1 MEANAAFSDKD
12 TQVEATNDTD
22 LAKVLS
28 ELRRP
33 FKPSQVR
40 FRQSGG
46 GVVAYIDARAAA
58 DRLNRVAPGW
68 SSAFVPSAM
77 GVGVECQITIG
88 GVTRADV
95 GFSDGRDEMAVKAAY
110 SDAFKRA
117 AAMWSVASSLY
128 SYKPMRWSGQLDGDS
143 MKRMRAHY
151 EDWATNP
158 AVIEHFGPVFE
169 DGE

>member
-1 MEANAAFSDKD
+1 
-12 TQVEATNDTD
+12 VEAET
-22 LAKVLS
+22 LKLPEIIR

-33 FKPSQVR
+33 FKPSQVK

-68 SSAFVPSAM
+68 SSAFSPSAL
-77 GVGVECQITIG
+77 GVGVECQITIA

-95 GFSDGRDEMAVKAAY
+95 GFSEGRDEMAVKAAY

-117 AAMWSVASSLY
+117 AATWSIASSLY
-128 SYKPMRWSGQLDGDS
+128 AYKPIRWSGQVDGDAL
-143 MKRMRAHY
+143 KRMRAHY
-151 EDWATNP
+151 EDWTKNP
-158 AVIEHFGPVFE
+158 AVIDHFGPVFE
-169 DGE
+169 EGE

>member
-1 MEANAAFSDKD
+1 M
-12 TQVEATNDTD
+12 QVKSINDWD
-22 LAKVLS
+22 LEKVLS

-77 GVGVECQITIG
+77 GVGVECQISIN

-95 GFSDGRDEMAVKAAY
+95 GFSDGRDEMSVKAAY

-117 AAMWSVASSLY
+117 AAMWSVAASLY
-128 SYKPMRWSGQLDGDS
+128 SYKPLRWSGPLDGDAL
-143 MKRMRAHY
+143 KRLREHY
-151 EDWATNP
+151 ADWISKP
-158 AVIEHFGPVFE
+158 AVIEHFGPAFE